1 MPDFVLE
8 DVYER
13 MGELGVRPDRIAA
26 MRAGEQ
32 VPPPGPDE
40 PLVEVTVVF
49 VPPRLRSFMP
59 EPLPEHDEWRR
70 RNRLPHAGGVSPLHD
85 FLLHRY
91 AELAEALRDGT
102 LPPVLLATPTWM
114 SGHLDPDVL
123 VDRLEVCA
131 AAEVEPLPADLAQ
144 ALLRLPRGRH
154 PAAAD
159 RAAEVDSAGA
169 RSAARWLAD
178 GGMADPECG
187 LAWRHMVGASMVDFG
202 DGEPEHFT
210 EVRLGPVLR
219 VTAPIGH
226 RLIDEVLLREPYDWR
241 NDESGATLGAWP
253 AILPSHREV
262 VAVNYLPYLIPDYW
276 GRRVAP
282 ADIAGL
288 EAAQGPAGESTAVII
303 AFLLIGG
310 PAEMI
315 PVILRMAARGELP
328 AEAIGRQ
335 LALVLR
341 RTWQETRP
349 ALAALRELAEAGGH
363 HEVWRIVRALLPGM
377 LPGEGRRVTATH
389 SALVAFA
396 CEVAGWTGARGEIP
410 VIGEFARGRGKSRF
424 VHECRRLHARLTASV
439 RETAAV
445 S

>member
-1 MPDFVLE
+1 MYTYAASSSLVDGSLGFATSGGTALSGAAVAREGDLEVPFAGGRIHLNGVEESHDDRRTRPGVVYSLETMPGVVYNDSEEAMPDFVLE

-131 AAEVEPLPADLAQ
+131 AAGVEPLPADLAQ
-144 ALLRLPRGRH
+144 A
-154 PAAAD
+154 
-159 RAAEVDSAGA
+159 
-169 RSAARWLAD
+169 
-178 GGMADPECG
+178 
-187 LAWRHMVGASMVDFG
+187 
-202 DGEPEHFT
+202 
-210 EVRLGPVLR
+210 
-219 VTAPIGH
+219 
-226 RLIDEVLLREPYDWR
+226 
-241 NDESGATLGAWP
+241 
-253 AILPSHREV
+253 
-262 VAVNYLPYLIPDYW
+262 
-276 GRRVAP
+276 
-282 ADIAGL
+282 
-288 EAAQGPAGESTAVII
+288 
-303 AFLLIGG
+303 
-310 PAEMI
+310 
-315 PVILRMAARGELP
+315 AARGELP

-439 RETAAV
+439 GETAAV

>member
-1 MPDFVLE
+1 DRRTRPGVVYSLETMPGVVYNDSEEAMPDFVLE

-131 AAEVEPLPADLAQ
+131 AAGVEPPPADLAQ
-144 ALLRLPRGRH
+144 A
-154 PAAAD
+154 
-159 RAAEVDSAGA
+159 
-169 RSAARWLAD
+169 
-178 GGMADPECG
+178 
-187 LAWRHMVGASMVDFG
+187 
-202 DGEPEHFT
+202 
-210 EVRLGPVLR
+210 
-219 VTAPIGH
+219 
-226 RLIDEVLLREPYDWR
+226 
-241 NDESGATLGAWP
+241 
-253 AILPSHREV
+253 
-262 VAVNYLPYLIPDYW
+262 
-276 GRRVAP
+276 
-282 ADIAGL
+282 
-288 EAAQGPAGESTAVII
+288 
-303 AFLLIGG
+303 
-310 PAEMI
+310 
-315 PVILRMAARGELP
+315 AARGELP

-396 CEVAGWTGARGEIP
+396 CEVAGWTGARG
-410 VIGEFARGRGKSRF
+410 
-424 VHECRRLHARLTASV
+424 
-439 RETAAV
+439 
-445 S
+445 